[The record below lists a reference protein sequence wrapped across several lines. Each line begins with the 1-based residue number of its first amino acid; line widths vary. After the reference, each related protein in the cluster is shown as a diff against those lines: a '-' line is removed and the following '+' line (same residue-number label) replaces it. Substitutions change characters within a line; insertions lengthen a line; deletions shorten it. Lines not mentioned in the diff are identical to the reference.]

1 MSEISDTTVLLQLSG
16 QGTYYLLR
24 GAVKGTLFLLQ
35 TYKKMHKEGMLANG
49 EVQNFEKFIQA
60 TDGKYNI
67 LNIPTENPEEI
78 AKMKEDLNRLK
89 AAYTVLPDLNA
100 GDGQIQIAYAAKDAA
115 KVENWYRSFC
125 LDRLQ
130 PGGEKSYKD
139 LMNFTDGQ
147 VTIINIPWPRDKT
160 ATKDGEGKNA
170 ERELEE
176 GLNKEQITHAVLPS
190 IAPEKK
196 SIAVPSFEKERVSAW
211 CQQYQRESG
220 DILIQS
226 AEEYLHSGEM
236 DEYKYVNTMQPDKKE
251 KLNLKETMRPGK
263 QAAAEKAEAVT
274 AVQWAKLP
282 ENLKGEEVTLAAL
295 PFQKYELTGGNV
307 DGIENIEKLK
317 QDLEHLH
324 VNYTILPDL
333 NVGDGYIQVAFA
345 TADTPKVQAWYQA
358 YQQDMLSAGMPMEE
372 IREIQIQDYL
382 DTGKQK
388 SDKKESRPDQTEE
401 NYQTGYRTPDGKNR
415 FNNFEQRTYNTD
427 FYNTL
432 ENLSNTKSNFLSR
445 DEYLKQKSLPE
456 MMEVSINENLVQ
468 SQSGDRMFVSR
479 IPGTQGREYLCVPSD
494 RVYQTD
500 EGKTYG
506 ILMKQS
512 DHVTI
517 VDQNGAFLRSVRMD
531 DLRSNYNQ
539 VRDGMEFASK
549 TRISAPMPKAMPK
562 PKIG

>member
-1 MSEISDTTVLLQLSG
+1 
-16 QGTYYLLR
+16 
-24 GAVKGTLFLLQ
+24 
-35 TYKKMHKEGMLANG
+35 
-49 EVQNFEKFIQA
+49 
-60 TDGKYNI
+60 
-67 LNIPTENPEEI
+67 
-78 AKMKEDLNRLK
+78 
-89 AAYTVLPDLNA
+89 
-100 GDGQIQIAYAAKDAA
+100 
-115 KVENWYRSFC
+115 
-125 LDRLQ
+125 
-130 PGGEKSYKD
+130 
-139 LMNFTDGQ
+139 
-147 VTIINIPWPRDKT
+147 
-160 ATKDGEGKNA
+160 
-170 ERELEE
+170 
-176 GLNKEQITHAVLPS
+176 
-190 IAPEKK
+190 
-196 SIAVPSFEKERVSAW
+196 
-211 CQQYQRESG
+211 
-220 DILIQS
+220 
-226 AEEYLHSGEM
+226 
-236 DEYKYVNTMQPDKKE
+236 
-251 KLNLKETMRPGK
+251 
-263 QAAAEKAEAVT
+263 
-274 AVQWAKLP
+274 
-282 ENLKGEEVTLAAL
+282 
-295 PFQKYELTGGNV
+295 
-307 DGIENIEKLK
+307 
-317 QDLEHLH
+317 
-324 VNYTILPDL
+324 
-333 NVGDGYIQVAFA
+333 
-345 TADTPKVQAWYQA
+345 
-358 YQQDMLSAGMPMEE
+358 MEE